1 MQEIHPR
8 HLIARAPIAA
18 LGDCQKSRAAVAA
31 LGVGGDQMETM
42 EEILTSKEVAG
53 WIRVSESTLC
63 RWRQRGM
70 GPRVTCMTPTCPRYR
85 RLDVEQWLARAS

>member
-1 MQEIHPR
+1 M
-8 HLIARAPIAA
+8 IARRRSAF
-18 LGDCQKSRAAVAA
+18 LGDHQRSAGGALPPRA
-31 LGVGGDQMETM
+31 VGGDQVETM

-70 GPRVTCMTPTCPRYR
+70 GPRVTWMTPTCPRYR
-85 RLDVEQWLARAS
+85 RLDVEQWLTRAS

>member
-1 MQEIHPR
+1 M
-8 HLIARAPIAA
+8 IARRRSAF
-18 LGDCQKSRAAVAA
+18 LGDHQTSAGGA
-31 LGVGGDQMETM
+31 LSPWVVGGDQMETM

-70 GPRVTCMTPTCPRYR
+70 GPQVTWMTPTCPRYR